1 MKTMT
6 SNLLKFAAVASVLT
20 VTFRL
25 FLSIGIENRSNA
37 IIMVSAIAYFIAMFL
52 AGWIFGKK
60 EWNHLPIHDVGFR
73 FHLTTYLAYII
84 LSELWFALNFHHKSE
99 TIITIHITAAIW
111 GVFLLCHFIYYL
123 YIRKNTINHLDKEEL
138 FD

>member
-1 MKTMT
+1 MT
-6 SNLLKFAAVASVLT
+6 INLVKFAVAAGVLT
-20 VTFRL
+20 IVFRIL
-25 FLSIGIENRSNA
+25 LSIGIENRSKV
-37 IIMVSAIAYFIAMFL
+37 IIGASAIFYFSAMFL
-52 AGWIFGKK
+52 SGWFFGKK
-60 EWNHLPIHDVGFR
+60 EYLHLPIHDVGFR

-84 LSELWFALNFHHKSE
+84 LSELWFLLNFNHKSE
-99 TIITIHITAAIW
+99 TISTIHVTAAIW

>member
-1 MKTMT
+1 MT

>member
-1 MKTMT
+1 MT

-73 FHLTTYLAYII
+73 FHTTTYLIYIAF
-84 LSELWFALNFHHKSE
+84 SELWFIFNFNTKSE
-99 TIITIHITAAIW
+99 TITTIHITAAIW

>member
-1 MKTMT
+1 MT
-6 SNLLKFAAVASVLT
+6 PNLVKFAVAACVLT
-20 VTFRL
+20 IVFRI
-25 FLSIGIENRSNA
+25 FLSIGIENRSNLM
-37 IIMVSAIAYFIAMFL
+37 IGLSATCYFAAMFL
-52 AGWIFGKK
+52 SGWFFGKK
-60 EWNHLPIHDVGFR
+60 EYLYLPIHDVGFR